1 MNPEDHVVPER
12 KEVQESKTEHT
23 HNDGSMLKKQRN
35 QLKEVPMTKV
45 GAI

>member
-12 KEVQESKTEHT
+12 KEVQENKTEHT